1 MYLPILLLNNIVPTP
16 RSSKD
21 VYDRTWVPFFMKEW
35 TQISTDLGV
44 KNDNK
49 YVPPEDALKTAA
61 TPTNASEPLTIKWT
75 NSDNPNA
82 QYYVYRHFSEIQDL
96 QTNDT
101 REFNMLWNGEVMSSN
116 PIILKKLDISTIYSQ
131 SPRFCDEGKCIFQ
144 LIRTNRSTLPPL
156 LNALEVF
163 TVIQFP
169 QSETNETDGMFQPYA
184 YKVKCF

>member
-82 QYYVYRHFSEIQDL
+82 QYYVYRHFAEIQDL
-96 QTNDT
+96 RANDI
-101 REFNMLWNGEVMSSN
+101 REFNMLWNGVAMS
-116 PIILKKLDISTIYSQ
+116 PDPEIPTKLKVNTIYSR

-144 LIRTNRSTLPPL
+144 LIRTIDQLFHLYLMLLKSSQLSSLRSLKQMKL
-156 LNALEVF
+156 
-163 TVIQFP
+163 TV
-169 QSETNETDGMFQPYA
+169 
-184 YKVKCF
+184 CFNLMHIR